1 MPAGTGRLADRVRLW
16 YKHAANVPTA
26 GRVTD
31 CGSLQPDPEVLVY
44 LDFETTGLNPFGGDR
59 VCEVG
64 LVRTRNGQVEAE
76 FSSLV
81 NPGRPISPGAA
92 AVNGLTDR
100 MVAGAPR
107 FAELLPDLLDLLAG
121 AAIVAHNAPFDLNFL
136 AAELRRAGAR
146 YPGNPALDT
155 LRLARRYY
163 RFRSNSLPAVAG
175 ELGIQVDR
183 PHRALSDAYTTK
195 AVFERIL
202 FDLTGSPT
210 AGPGV
215 ALRLQGGPVYPDP
228 QPEVRLPPDLEEA
241 LQTRQ
246 PLLVRYVDGRG
257 TPTSR
262 LIEPLDVY
270 ARGEV
275 IYLVAFC
282 HLRGEARTF
291 RLDRIAG
298 YQPAW

>member
-1 MPAGTGRLADRVRLW
+1 M
-16 YKHAANVPTA
+16 

-31 CGSLQPDPEVLVY
+31 YDGVRSDPEVLVY

-64 LVRTRNGQVEAE
+64 LVRTRRGQVEAE

-107 FAELLPDLLDLLAG
+107 FTDLLPELLGLLAG
-121 AAIVAHNAPFDLNFL
+121 ATVVAHNAAFDLNFL
-136 AAELRRAGAR
+136 AAELRRAGIR

-163 RFRSNSLPAVAG
+163 RFRSNSLQAVAG
-175 ELGIQVDR
+175 ELGIGFDR
-183 PHRALSDAYTTK
+183 PHRALRDAYTTK
-195 AVFERIL
+195 AVFERII
-202 FDLTGSPT
+202 FDLTGAT
-210 AGPGV
+210 EVGADV
-215 ALRLQGGPVYPDP
+215 ALRLQGGAVYPDA

-241 LQTRQ
+241 LQARQ

-262 LIEPLDVY
+262 LIEPRDVY

-282 HLRGEARTF
+282 HLRGEERTF
-291 RLDRIAG
+291 RLDRISG
-298 YQPAW
+298 YQPA

>member
-1 MPAGTGRLADRVRLW
+1 MW
-16 YKHAANVPTA
+16 YKHATNIPTV

-31 CGSLQPDPEVLVY
+31 YDGLWSDPEVLVY

-64 LVRTRNGQVEAE
+64 LVRARRGQVEAE

-92 AVNGLTDR
+92 AINGLTDR

-107 FAELLPDLLDLLAG
+107 FADLLPQLLGLLAG
-121 AAIVAHNAPFDLNFL
+121 ATIVAHNAAFDLNFL
-136 AAELRRAGAR
+136 AAELRRVGIR
-146 YPGNPALDT
+146 YPRNPALDT

-163 RFRSNSLPAVAG
+163 RFRSNSLRAVAG
-175 ELGIQVDR
+175 ELGIGFDR

-202 FDLTGSPT
+202 FDLTG
-210 AGPGV
+210 AVGVGADV

-241 LQTRQ
+241 IQSRQ
-246 PLLVRYVDGRG
+246 PIRVQYVDGRG
-257 TPTSR
+257 TLTTR

-275 IYLVAFC
+275 VYLVAFC
-282 HLRGEARTF
+282 HLRGEERTF
-291 RLDRIAG
+291 RLDRISG
-298 YQPAW
+298 YQPA

>member
-1 MPAGTGRLADRVRLW
+1 MW
-16 YKHAANVPTA
+16 YKQAANIPTV

-31 CGSLQPDPEVLVY
+31 YDGLRSDPEVLVY

-64 LVRTRNGQVEAE
+64 LVRTRQGQVEAE

-107 FAELLPDLLDLLAG
+107 FADLLPQLLGLLAG
-121 AAIVAHNAPFDLNFL
+121 ATIVAHNAAFDLNFL
-136 AAELRRAGAR
+136 AAELRRAGIC

-155 LRLARRYY
+155 LRLARQYY
-163 RFRSNSLPAVAG
+163 RFRSNSLQAVAG
-175 ELGIQVDR
+175 ELGIGFHR
-183 PHRALSDAYTTK
+183 PHRALGDAYTTK
-195 AVFERIL
+195 AVFERII
-202 FDLTGSPT
+202 FDLTG
-210 AGPGV
+210 AVGVGADV

-241 LQTRQ
+241 LQSRQ
-246 PLLVRYVDGRG
+246 PIRVQYVDGRG
-257 TPTSR
+257 TPTTR

-270 ARGEV
+270 ARGDV
-275 IYLVAFC
+275 VYLVAFC
-282 HLRGEARTF
+282 HLRGEERTF
-291 RLDRIAG
+291 RLDRISG
-298 YQPAW
+298 YQPA